1 VTQGAASNREAIVAT
16 ERWFIKR
23 GLPHFIA
30 DYSPTEDVLTRAVP
44 LLTLIFLFEV
54 ANAPSREFPLW
65 LSVVAVVTGFA
76 ILLGAWMLANRIRGR
91 PLLARPD
98 SVGAFEVAVFV
109 FVPPA
114 LPLLFGGQWRSALAT
129 AGGNAGLLVVIYLG
143 TSYGVVPM
151 TRWAAARTGRE
162 LEEVVSLL
170 VRALPLLILFITFIF
185 LQNEAW
191 QITSDLHGAFYWIV
205 LALFVVIGVGFS
217 TIRLP
222 REIRVLSNFES
233 WDEAVS
239 RVDGTPAAALARAEA
254 AAEHVDPPPLTRRQ
268 WVNVALVVLF
278 SQFLQVALVSVMVF
292 LFLFVFGVLV
302 VTEPV
307 ARGFVDHAPH
317 VLASLDL
324 WGRDLVVTEEL
335 LRVTGFLTVFS
346 GLYFAVTALTDETY
360 RREFIGEI
368 LDEMRRSLAVRTVY
382 LAARKH
388 GATAPAG

>member
-1 VTQGAASNREAIVAT
+1 
-16 ERWFIKR
+16 
-23 GLPHFIA
+23 
-30 DYSPTEDVLTRAVP
+30 
-44 LLTLIFLFEV
+44 
-54 ANAPSREFPLW
+54 
-65 LSVVAVVTGFA
+65 
-76 ILLGAWMLANRIRGR
+76 
-91 PLLARPD
+91 
-98 SVGAFEVAVFV
+98 
-109 FVPPA
+109 
-114 LPLLFGGQWRSALAT
+114 
-129 AGGNAGLLVVIYLG
+129 
-143 TSYGVVPM
+143 
-151 TRWAAARTGRE
+151 
-162 LEEVVSLL
+162 VSLL